1 MSSTVLRTSLSVAAH
16 STQLIL
22 YVNLSDASYCKLINW
37 YLAQIN
43 YYTSA
48 DNRMASDAAIPV
60 KPNSSIRFTGR
71 TDVLTTLKEHF
82 TTESNNKLRSRK
94 FFLLYGMGGIG
105 KTQICLRF
113 IEEMSD
119 WQVLYHTT

>member
-1 MSSTVLRTSLSVAAH
+1 MSGKHVLQGAQNFIISGGTFMAAD
-16 STQLIL
+16 T
-22 YVNLSDASYCKLINW
+22 
-37 YLAQIN
+37 IN
-43 YYTSA
+43 YNTSA
-48 DNRMASDAAIPV
+48 GDRTISDAAIPV

-71 TDVLTTLKEHF
+71 TDILAKLKEHF
-82 TTESNNKLRSRK
+82 TAECNDKLRRQK

-119 WQVLYHTT
+119 

>member
-1 MSSTVLRTSLSVAAH
+1 
-16 STQLIL
+16 
-22 YVNLSDASYCKLINW
+22 
-37 YLAQIN
+37 IN
-43 YYTSA
+43 YHTSGG
-48 DNRMASDAAIPV
+48 NRTTSDAAIPV

-71 TDVLTTLKEHF
+71 TNVLAKLREHF
-82 TTESNNKLRSRK
+82 MAESNDKLRRRK

-119 WQVLYHTT
+119 WD

>member
-1 MSSTVLRTSLSVAAH
+1 MK
-16 STQLIL
+16 
-22 YVNLSDASYCKLINW
+22 LSDTSHDKLINW
-37 YLAQIN
+37 YFAQIN

-48 DNRMASDAAIPV
+48 GNRTISDAAIPV

-71 TDVLTTLKEHF
+71 TDVLAKLKEHF
-82 TTESNNKLRSRK
+82 TAESNDKLRHRE

-113 IEEMSD
+113 IEDMSD
-119 WQVLYHTT
+119 

>member
-1 MSSTVLRTSLSVAAH
+1 MSGNHVFQGAQNFVMSGCTFNTADTINYNTGAGNRT
-16 STQLIL
+16 T
-22 YVNLSDASYCKLINW
+22 SDAV
-37 YLAQIN
+37 
-43 YYTSA
+43 
-48 DNRMASDAAIPV
+48 IPV

-71 TDVLTTLKEHF
+71 SDVLAKLKEHF
-82 TTESNNKLRSRK
+82 TAESNDKLRRRK

-119 WQVLYHTT
+119 

>member
-1 MSSTVLRTSLSVAAH
+1 MSYKVLRTSVLVAAH
-16 STQLIL
+16 SSLPIL
-22 YVNLSDASYCKLINW
+22 YVKQSDASYHKLINW
-37 YLAQIN
+37 YLAQVK

-48 DNRMASDAAIPV
+48 GNRATSDAAIPV

-71 TDVLTTLKEHF
+71 TNVLAKLKEHF
-82 TTESNNKLRSRK
+82 TAESNDKLRRRK

-113 IEEMSD
+113 IEDMSD
-119 WQVLYHTT
+119 W

>member
-1 MSSTVLRTSLSVAAH
+1 MMLSNAFY
-16 STQLIL
+16 TLL
-22 YVNLSDASYCKLINW
+22 TNR

-43 YYTSA
+43 YNTGA
-48 DNRMASDAAIPV
+48 GNRTTSDAANPV

-71 TDVLTTLKEHF
+71 TDVLTKLKKHF
-82 TTESNNKLRSRK
+82 TAKSNNKLCHQK

-119 WQVLYHTT
+119 

>member
-1 MSSTVLRTSLSVAAH
+1 MSYKVLRMSALVAAH
-16 STQLIL
+16 SLLPIL
-22 YVNLSDASYCKLINW
+22 FVKLSDASDHKLMDW
-37 YLAQIN
+37 YLMQIK
-43 YYTSA
+43 YDTSA
-48 DNRMASDAAIPV
+48 GNRATSNAAIPV

-71 TDVLTTLKEHF
+71 TNVLTKLREHF
-82 TTESNNKLRSRK
+82 TTESNDKLCCRK

-119 WQVLYHTT
+119 Q

>member
-1 MSSTVLRTSLSVAAH
+1 MAAH
-16 STQLIL
+16 SIPLIRF
-22 YVNLSDASYCKLINW
+22 VKVSDASYRKLINW

-43 YYTSA
+43 YYTIA
-48 DNRMASDAAIPV
+48 GNRTTSDAAIPV

-71 TDVLTTLKEHF
+71 TDVLTMLKRHF
-82 TTESNNKLRSRK
+82 TAKSARRK

-113 IEEMSD
+113 VEDMSD
-119 WQVLYHTT
+119 